1 MRQTIEQGIANL
13 DPSCFALVMA
23 TGIVSIAAYL
33 EGMALVA
40 WALFVINVAIYGF
53 LWLLTLPRLLRN
65 FPSVIADLTSH
76 TRGHGFFTLVAGTCV
91 LARQFQIIAKES
103 APAVLLWF
111 LGGLLWL
118 ILMYTF
124 FAGVT
129 VREPKPTLETGLSG
143 GWLLVA
149 VSTQSI
155 SVTGARIAD
164 NFGGVQ
170 QEAIL
175 FVTLAMF
182 LLGCMLY
189 LLIISLIVYRFT
201 FFSLAPQA
209 LAPPYWI
216 NMGAVAITTLA
227 GSTLVLEANHW
238 AFVQGILP
246 FLKGFTLFFWVTATW
261 WIPLLLILGAWRH
274 LIKRVPLAYDPQYWG
289 MVFPLGMYTACT
301 FELANATGL
310 TFLYVIPNYC
320 VYLAFVAWLVTFAG
334 MIHWLGKRFIL
345 ASSLSS
351 QPASKGSAR

>member
-13 DPSCFALVMA
+13 YPGYFALVMA

-33 EGMALVA
+33 EGMALIA
-40 WALFVINVAIYGF
+40 WALFVINIAIYGF
-53 LWLLTLPRLLRN
+53 LWLITLTRLLRN
-65 FPSVIADLTSH
+65 LAGVTADLTSH
-76 TRGHGFFTLVAGTCV
+76 TRGHGFFTIVAGTCV

-103 APAVLLWF
+103 APAILLWF
-111 LGGLLWL
+111 LGGLLWV

-124 FAGVT
+124 FTAVT
-129 VREPKPTLETGLSG
+129 VRDPKPTLETGLSG
-143 GWLLVA
+143 GWLLLV

-164 NFGGVQ
+164 NFGGVR

-189 LLIISLIVYRFT
+189 ILIISLIFYRFT
-201 FFSLAPQA
+201 FFSLTPQA

-227 GSTLVLEANHW
+227 GSTLVLEADHW
-238 AFVQGILP
+238 TFVQDILP
-246 FLKGFTLFFWVTATW
+246 FLKGFTLFFWVMATW
-261 WIPLLLILGAWRH
+261 WIPLLFILGLWRH
-274 LIKRVPLAYDPQYWG
+274 GVKRLPFTYDPSYWG

-301 FELANATGL
+301 FQLAAAMGL
-310 TFLYVIPNYC
+310 PFLRLIPHYFVYVAL
-320 VYLAFVAWLVTFAG
+320 LAWAIVFVG
-334 MIHWLGKRFIL
+334 MIRKLMRDL
-345 ASSLSS
+345 STAS
-351 QPASKGSAR
+351 PAAHPSGA